1 MKVAAIQHDIAW
13 EDRAATLDQLGPLVD
28 AAAAA
33 GARLVVL
40 TEMFAVGFTMD
51 TDRVAEEPGGPT
63 TEWLLEQA
71 RRHGLWI
78 CGSLPERA
86 GSDRPANQL
95 VLASPSGELRR
106 YAKIHPFSYSGE
118 EKHFAKGGELVT
130 VDIEGTR
137 TSLFIC
143 YDLRFADAFWRLAPD
158 TDLYVVPA
166 NWPESR
172 RHHWR
177 SLLVARAIENQAYV
191 VGVNRVGTGGRLD
204 YAGDSCIVDPM
215 GEVLASA
222 ARVETVLVADVDPA
236 FVVATRNRFPFLAD
250 RRT

>member
-1 MKVAAIQHDIAW
+1 MRVAAVQHDIAW
-13 EDRAATLDQLGPLVD
+13 EDRDATLRRLEPMV
-28 AAAAA
+28 ATAAAA

-51 TDRVAEEPGGPT
+51 AERVAEPPGGPT
-63 TEWLLEQA
+63 TAWLVDQA
-71 RRHGLWI
+71 RTHGVWI

-86 GSDRPANQL
+86 PGAELPANQL
-95 VLASPSGELRR
+95 VLAGPDGTVHR

-118 EKHFAKGGELVT
+118 QQHFAAGGERVT
-130 VDIEGTR
+130 VDVGGVR
-137 TSLFIC
+137 TSLFVC
-143 YDLRFADAFWRLAPD
+143 YDLRFADEFWALAPA
-158 TDLYVVPA
+158 TDLYLVPA
-166 NWPESR
+166 NWPASR

-191 VGVNRVGTGGRLD
+191 VGVNRVGEGGRLD

-222 ARVETVLVADVDPA
+222 AGVETVLVADVDPG
-236 FVVATRNRFPFLAD
+236 VVAKTRERFPFLAD
-250 RRT
+250 RR